1 MEHDIAKDY
10 IDYRIGQGY
19 TLLQIAQLHDIPP
32 KYSKNCYT
40 EKHVVDTIADDII
53 RVEYESFNKI

>member
-1 MEHDIAKDY
+1 MDREIAKDY
-10 IDYRIGQGY
+10 INYRIGQGY

-32 KYSKNCYT
+32 KYSRNCYT

-53 RVEYESFNKI
+53 RVKYESFNKI